1 MEITLEKIELVKDRT
16 GVSYKEAKEA
26 LERANGSVVDAI
38 IEIEEKIDEVDQ
50 KKISSKSV
58 QLIENIKE
66 IIRRGNV
73 SRIIIRKDE
82 EVVLNLP
89 LNVGI
94 VGAVAAPVAM
104 VAGVLVAFGTKCE
117 IEVVKDDGSVI
128 DVSDMTNE
136 KIGDLIEKG
145 SVIADSVKEKGGE
158 VYNNI
163 VTKTN
168 EAMNKVRAQEDED
181 DAYFDGGAS
190 DDDTDIE
197 INIEEEKMFDE
208 EEDTKAEETK
218 K

>member
-128 DVSDMTNE
+128 DVSEMTNE

-168 EAMNKVRAQEDED
+168 EAMNKVRTQEDED

-190 DDDTDIE
+190 DEDTDIE
-197 INIEEEKMFDE
+197 INVEEEKMFDE

>member
-58 QLIENIKE
+58 QLIENIK
-66 IIRRGNV
+66 RGNV

-128 DVSDMTNE
+128 DVSEMTNE

-145 SVIADSVKEKGGE
+145 SVIAASVKEKGGE

-168 EAMNKVRAQEDED
+168 EAMNKVRTQEDED

-190 DDDTDIE
+190 DADTDIE
-197 INIEEEKMFDE
+197 INVEQEKMFDE